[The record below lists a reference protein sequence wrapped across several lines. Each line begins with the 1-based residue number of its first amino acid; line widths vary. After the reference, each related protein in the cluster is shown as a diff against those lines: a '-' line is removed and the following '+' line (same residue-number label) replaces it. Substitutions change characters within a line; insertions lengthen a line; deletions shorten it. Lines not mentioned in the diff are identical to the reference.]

1 MTQTPELQQTSRRS
15 AAPAGAAPTKPTKAP
30 KVRTQEAPYPS
41 GGPRVDLL
49 PPIVEARR
57 KQNATLRLLMLGLVG
72 IAAIAVVASIAVWV
86 LATVA
91 ERGLADERA
100 RTATL
105 LQQQN
110 TFTDVIAVKAQ
121 LGDYDEARMAALYSD
136 TDWARIMRQFDAAL
150 PAGVAIRSESITVK
164 GLSTENA
171 AGVDAE
177 GAVSIDIPGVVEIVF
192 SATAPTF
199 DSPTPLL
206 NGFTGITGYVSA
218 NVSAVSNTGAEG
230 YTITGAVQLDARA
243 LGGTARTGT
252 LDADDLKALQDALMA
267 AATAPPAAVATTQGA
282 DRSTAENTTSTEG
295 Q

>member
-282 DRSTAENTTSTEG
+282 DRSTAENTTTTEG